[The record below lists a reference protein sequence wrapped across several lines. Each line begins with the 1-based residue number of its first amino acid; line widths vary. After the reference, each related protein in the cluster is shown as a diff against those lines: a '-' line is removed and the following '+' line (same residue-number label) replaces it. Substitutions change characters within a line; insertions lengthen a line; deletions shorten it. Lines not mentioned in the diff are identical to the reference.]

1 MPSSVRNPVHH
12 GGSKHI
18 RIRYHLVRECAAE
31 RRIEIQFVGTND
43 QLADILTKLL
53 PRIRFLEMKERIGVA
68 AIKEQENNV

>member
-1 MPSSVRNPVHH
+1 
-12 GGSKHI
+12 
-18 RIRYHLVRECAAE
+18 VRECAAE
-31 RRIEIQFVGTND
+31 GRIEIQFVGTND